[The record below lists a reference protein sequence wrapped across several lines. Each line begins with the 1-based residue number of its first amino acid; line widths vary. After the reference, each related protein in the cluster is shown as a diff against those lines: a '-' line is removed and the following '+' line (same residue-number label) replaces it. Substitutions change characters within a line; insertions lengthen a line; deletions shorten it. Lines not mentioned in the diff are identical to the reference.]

1 MRACSGFMQ
10 PAWLLTFVLLS
21 AVSLRAV
28 AAPEADV
35 TGVWTAEP
43 QLGQLGVIQSS
54 YTFNSDGTF
63 QQKADFKSFCGMG
76 AVKPDCE
83 YFWTVSEGTYSLGVD
98 ALTLKHEKM
107 TSILK
112 YQGYAEPQRRDM
124 QMRPMTESMQ
134 VSFEGDRMTLT
145 DKKGKLH
152 SYSRMEDP
160 AE

>member
-1 MRACSGFMQ
+1 MRYLAGFMQ
-10 PAWLLTFVLLS
+10 LCCLLASMAFSTAAQAEAGS
-21 AVSLRAV
+21 AVT
-28 AAPEADV
+28 DV
-35 TGVWTAEP
+35 TGVWMAEP
-43 QLGQLGVIQSS
+43 QLGQLGMIQSS
-54 YTFNSDGTF
+54 YTFNGDGTF

-145 DKKGKLH
+145 DKKGKSH